1 MPRLPLRLLL
11 ATLVLAVTSG
21 CAELLSIL
29 RSSFRE
35 PAFSFLRA
43 DLSNISLGGLTLD
56 TVWRLDNPNAV
67 AISLASID
75 YAFFIENKQV
85 VAGSPGQGLQ
95 IAAQASSE
103 LHFPAGIKFA
113 DVVGVVETFL
123 TKDSAAWRAEGGL
136 GISTPIGVIRLP
148 LATSG
153 QFEVPKIPAVQFAS
167 PRLSNLSF
175 TGATIDFPLQVT
187 NKNTYALPVSGVV
200 GTLSI
205 AGSPVGTLSTG
216 DLGAMAGKGTRTVNL
231 PLNVNFLSAAG
242 ALVRAIQ
249 SGQAP
254 VQFNAQVQS
263 GQQALPVQVDQLV
276 NFIR

>member
-1 MPRLPLRLLL
+1 MPRLPLRLFLVTL
-11 ATLVLAVTSG
+11 ALAVTTG
-21 CAELLSIL
+21 CAELLAAL
-29 RSSFRE
+29 RSSVRE
-35 PAFSFLRA
+35 PTFSFLRA

-85 VAGSPGQGLQ
+85 VAGSPAQGLQ
-95 IAAQASSE
+95 IAAQGSSE

-123 TKDSAAWRAEGGL
+123 TKDTAAWRAEGGL
-136 GISTPIGVIRLP
+136 GVNTPIGVIRLP
-148 LATSG
+148 LVTSG

-167 PRLSNLSF
+167 PRLSNLSLA
-175 TGATIDFPLQVT
+175 GATIDFPLQVT
-187 NKNTYALPVSGVV
+187 NKNSYPLPVAGVV

-231 PLNVNFLSAAG
+231 PVNVSFLSAAG

-263 GQQALPVQVDQLV
+263 GQQALPLQVDQLV